1 MNLANLTISRII
13 FHEVYRRRD
22 DRSPQPPSYGANV
35 TALTQDAM
43 DELRE
48 RIINATGSQSQSM
61 EMTIVGA
68 GADSAVTIARDL
80 LAAPD
85 DASFAIVSQ
94 RVADLLT
101 SAQLSRNIP
110 GGVLAV
116 FSGTAGNPQQPVV
129 GFIKAELHGGFRRG
143 ANLTVEYLK
152 TLFMTP
158 QTKLYK
164 IGVFGYDG
172 GAVRPLPEGWTASVY
187 DNQMSA
193 MNRDGAARY
202 FFEGFLGLDFPKSAA
217 RMTRKFWEGT
227 SAFIQSAPVTEE
239 KRSDLLTGLY
249 SYLRVDQAQTVDVA
263 TFANSYLDQD
273 LRTNYRNHMQA
284 EGFPTN
290 AVAKDLSELQGKL
303 KRRRVRFSQDVQLT
317 ASAAAFKD
325 LIEIETFASPAGSAT
340 PIWTRITV
348 HDHIRDQQ

>member
-22 DRSPQPPSYGANV
+22 DRSPHQPSYGANV

-43 DELRE
+43 DELRG
-48 RIINATGSQSQSM
+48 RIVNATGSQSQSM
-61 EMTIVGA
+61 EMAIVGF
-68 GADSAVTIARDL
+68 GADSAVAIANDL
-80 LAAPD
+80 LAASD
-85 DASFAIVSQ
+85 DATFATVSQ

-116 FSGTAGNPQQPVV
+116 FSGAAGNPQRPVV

-143 ANLTVEYLK
+143 ANLTVEYIK

-164 IGVFGYDG
+164 IGMFAYDG
-172 GAVRPLPEGWTASVY
+172 GAPRPLPDGWTASVY
-187 DNQMSA
+187 DNQMSLA
-193 MNRDGAARY
+193 NRDGAARY
-202 FFEGFLGLDFPKSAA
+202 FFEGFLGLDFPQNAA
-217 RMTRKFWEGT
+217 RMTRKFWEAT
-227 SAFIQSAPVTEE
+227 TDFIRSAPVTEE
-239 KRSDLLTGLY
+239 QRADLLTGLY
-249 SYLRVDQAQTVDVA
+249 SYLRVDQAQSVDVS
-263 TFANSYLDQD
+263 TFANNYLDQN

-284 EGFPTN
+284 EGFPAN

-303 KRRRVRFSQDVQLT
+303 KRRRVRFSEDVQLT
-317 ASAAAFKD
+317 ASASAFKD
-325 LIEIETFASPAGSAT
+325 LIEIETFASPAGSVT
-340 PIWTRITV
+340 PTWTRITV
-348 HDHIRDQQ
+348 HDKIRDQQ

>member
-1 MNLANLTISRII
+1 MDLANLTITRII

-22 DRSPQPPSYGANV
+22 DRSPQQPTYGANV
-35 TALTQDAM
+35 TALSQDAI

-48 RIINATGSQSQSM
+48 RIINATGNQSQSM
-61 EMTIVGA
+61 DMAIVNY
-68 GADSAVTIARDL
+68 GADSALAIANDL

-85 DASFAIVSQ
+85 DATFTQVSQ
-94 RVADLLT
+94 QVADLLT

-116 FSGTAGNPQQPVV
+116 FSGAAGNPQRPVV
-129 GFIKAELHGGFRRG
+129 GFIKAELHGGFRRT
-143 ANLTVEYLK
+143 ANLSVEYLK

-164 IGVFGYDG
+164 IGMFGYDG
-172 GAVRPLPEGWTASVY
+172 GASRPLPQGWTASVY

-193 MNRDGAARY
+193 TNRDGAARY
-202 FFEGFLGLDFPKSAA
+202 FFEGFLGLDFPQSAA

-239 KRSDLLTGLY
+239 DRSDLLTGLY
-249 SYLRVDQAQTVDVA
+249 SYLRVDQAQNIDVA
-263 TFANSYLDQD
+263 TFANNYLEQN
-273 LRTNYRNHMQA
+273 LRDAYRNHMHA

-290 AVAKDLSELQGKL
+290 AVAKDLAELQGKL
-303 KRRRVRFSQDVQLT
+303 KKRRVRFSQDVQLT
-317 ASAAAFKD
+317 APAASFKD
-325 LIEIETFASPAGSAT
+325 LIEIETFASPPGST
-340 PIWTRITV
+340 SPTWTRITV
-348 HDHIRDQQ
+348 HDQIRDQK